1 MAPFNADL
9 QENIS
14 TQTRNKT
21 AEPFQYK
28 VILLNDDY
36 TTMEFVVQV
45 LIHVF
50 QKSLEEAMNTMLAVH
65 RKGAGL
71 CGIYPLEVAET
82 KAGLVHALARGKGF
96 PLQCAVER
104 A

>member
-1 MAPFNADL
+1 MSPVNADL

-14 TQTRNKT
+14 TRTHKKI

-36 TTMEFVVQV
+36 TSMEFVVQV

-50 QKSLEEAMNTMLAVH
+50 QKPLLEAMEIMLAVH
-65 RKGAGL
+65 SKGSGL
-71 CGIYPLEVAET
+71 CGIYSWEVAET
-82 KAGLVHALARGKGF
+82 KANLVHALAREKGF
-96 PLQCAVER
+96 PLQCAVEK

>member
-1 MAPFNADL
+1 MSPVNADL

-14 TQTRNKT
+14 TRTRKKI

-45 LIHVF
+45 LIHIF
-50 QKSLEEAMNTMLAVH
+50 QKPLEEAMKIMLSVH
-65 RKGAGL
+65 RQGAGL
-71 CGIYPLEVAET
+71 CGIYPREVAET
-82 KAGLVHALARGKGF
+82 KANLVHALAREKGF